1 MNNGPVMYGNLIV
14 EGSGFGM
21 NYEGIDFT
29 PPYYQTCHD
38 ELWNRSIQYRRKKG
52 RGAVGIPRGY
62 DLRGD

>member
-14 EGSGFGM
+14 EGSGFGT

-38 ELWNRSIQYRRKKG
+38 EL
-52 RGAVGIPRGY
+52 
-62 DLRGD
+62 